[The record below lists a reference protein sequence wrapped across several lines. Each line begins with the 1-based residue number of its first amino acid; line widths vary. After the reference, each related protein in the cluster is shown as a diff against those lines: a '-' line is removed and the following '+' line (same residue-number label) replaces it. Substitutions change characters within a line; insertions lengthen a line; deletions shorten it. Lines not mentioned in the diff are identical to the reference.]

1 MSDVHNR
8 TVKPTEPGRR
18 FPLSVAFFGGGVN
31 SAVGRAHRA
40 AIEMDGRFAV
50 VAGAFSRDAA
60 INGETAREYGV
71 AAERTYDGLDTLLHA
86 EAERIDAIVV
96 LTPTDCHVEHVLRCL
111 EARAPV
117 ICEKALACTPQQSR
131 TILDAAVRSNA
142 FLAVTYNYTGYPI
155 LRELRRMMRS
165 GELGRIEQIHIEM
178 PQEGFSRRD
187 ANGNPIKPQAWR
199 LRDTGVPTVSLDL
212 GTHVHSIVGFLT
224 GEHPVELI
232 STSDNFGNFK
242 NIVTNVVCTARYTGD
257 LLCNIWYG
265 KTALGYRNGLRVRV
279 FGEKGAAEWF
289 QQDSEYLS
297 YADNRGRK
305 MTLDR
310 ASPEIELANEYR
322 YTRFKAG
329 HPTGFIEAFANYYAD
344 VADALCVHLDG
355 GDAANPYVLGVD
367 VAHEGL
373 QMLEAM
379 AESAVSRSWV
389 SVG

>member
-1 MSDVHNR
+1 MNEPNQAAQVESSRPVPL
-8 TVKPTEPGRR
+8 TVG
-18 FPLSVAFFGGGVN
+18 FLGGGVN

-40 AIEMDGRFAV
+40 AIELDGCFEL

-60 INGETAREYGV
+60 INRNTAHEYGV
-71 AAERTYDGLDTLLHA
+71 PEERTHSDLETMLRA
-86 EAERIDAIVV
+86 EAGRLDAVV
-96 LTPTDCHVEHVLRCL
+96 ILTPTDCHIKHVLPCL
-111 EARAPV
+111 EAGVPI
-117 ICEKALACTPQQSR
+117 ICEKALASSPSESQAIR
-131 TILDAAVRSNA
+131 EAVERHNG

-155 LRELRRMMRS
+155 LRELRRMIRS
-165 GELGRIEQIHIEM
+165 GQLGRIEQIHIEM

-187 ANGNPIKPQAWR
+187 AAGSPVKPQAWR
-199 LRDTGVPTVSLDL
+199 LRDGDVPTVSLDL

-232 STSDNFGNFK
+232 SVCENFGNFK
-242 NIVTNVVCTARYTGD
+242 HIVTNVVCTAKYSSD

-297 YADNRGRK
+297 LADNHGRK

-310 ASPEIELANEYR
+310 ASPEIELASEYR

-329 HPTGFIEAFANYYAD
+329 HPSGFIEAFANYYAD
-344 VADALCVHLDG
+344 VADALRAYLDG
-355 GDAANPYVLGVD
+355 RSIDDSYVLGVD

-373 QMLEAM
+373 QMLKAM
-379 AESAVSRSWV
+379 SISASSRNWV
-389 SVG
+389 KMG